1 VLKVNDDQTVS
12 LVRAR
17 QRQTRSGAFDATL
30 VRLLLQGFSGVPV
43 GFVLWDGT
51 RVPGYRRGGFKVN
64 DDQTISLERAGRR
77 QPRSGAFDAAL
88 VRLLLQGFKGAP
100 VGFVLWDGTRLPAE
114 LKQPVA
120 WLHVHDRQALVRM
133 ALNPDVQ
140 IGELY
145 SAGRVDVEGSLVDLA
160 EAVYR
165 VAHSSKVQGPLA
177 TLLRFVNRPRGNGRH
192 QSRDNIQH
200 HYDIGNDFYRLWLD
214 EQLVYTCAYFPD
226 PSVSL
231 EEAQVAKM
239 DHVCRK
245 LDLKPGERV
254 IEAGCGWGAL
264 ALHMARRYGVEVKAY
279 NIAKE
284 QLGYA
289 RERAR
294 HEGLDSR
301 VEYIEGDFREIAA
314 ECDAFVSVGMLEH
327 VGAAHYHELGA
338 VIDRCLATSGR
349 GLIHSIGTNRPSP
362 LNPWIERHIFPGACP
377 PSLGEMMRIFE
388 PVNFSVLDVE
398 NLRLH
403 YAKTLEHWLQRFEAA
418 VPQVTGM
425 FGESFVRS
433 WRLYLVGSL
442 GAFSTGQLQLFQ
454 AVFARAH
461 DNDIPWTRDHLYAAH
476 MKHGTL

>member
-1 VLKVNDDQTVS
+1 M
-12 LVRAR
+12 
-17 QRQTRSGAFDATL
+17 
-30 VRLLLQGFSGVPV
+30 
-43 GFVLWDGT
+43 
-51 RVPGYRRGGFKVN
+51 N
-64 DDQTISLERAGRR
+64 DDQTISLERAGQRK
-77 QPRSGAFDAAL
+77 PRSGAFDAAL
-88 VRLLLQGFKGAP
+88 VRLLLQGFKGVP

-192 QSRDNIQH
+192 QSPDNIQH

-226 PSVSL
+226 PSVGL
-231 EEAQVAKM
+231 EDAQVAKM

-245 LDLKPGERV
+245 LDLRPGERV

-264 ALHMARRYGVEVKAY
+264 ALHMARHCGVQVRAY
-279 NIAKE
+279 NISRA
-284 QLGYA
+284 QIAHA

-294 HEGLDSR
+294 AEGLSEQ
-301 VEYIEGDFREIAA
+301 VEFVEGDYREIAGD
-314 ECDAFVSVGMLEH
+314 CDAFVSVGMLEH
-327 VGAAHYHELGA
+327 VGREHYRDLGA
-338 VIDRCLATSGR
+338 VIDRVLGADGR
-349 GLIHSIGTNRPSP
+349 GLIHSIGAPISAS
-362 LNPWIERHIFPGACP
+362 LNPWIERHIFPGAYTP
-377 PSLGEMMRIFE
+377 TLREMMAVLE
-388 PVNFSVLDVE
+388 PFRFSILDVE

-403 YAKTLEHWLQRFEAA
+403 YAKTLEHWLARFETQEEA
-418 VPQVTGM
+418 VRGM
-425 FGESFVRS
+425 FDEAFVRM
-433 WRLYLVGSL
+433 WRLYLSGSIA
-442 GAFSTGQLQLFQ
+442 AFRCGTLDLFQ
-454 AVFARAH
+454 VLFNRRGGNA
-461 DNDIPWTRDHLYAAH
+461 IPWTRSAWYR
-476 MKHGTL
+476 G